1 MGPISASAAGDRP
14 KLGVAVR
21 AARLDGSIAKPRALG
36 DWSLAARGQTE
47 QALTLSGFSPRL
59 RFEPSSR
66 MSVLPCMLIAN
77 CRTTGG
83 AMGHPELDVID
94 ELANRGLFRE
104 RDLTHRKI
112 NIDWLNTAQM
122 MGRIKKQGRGVWS
135 HSRYEPTRYE
145 LAQIRLPNLVF
156 WGPTALW
163 LLGAEA
169 QEPASLWIAIANKSR
184 PPRSLDVSTVIIRTR
199 NLERQLTSHRPK
211 GRLITLRVH
220 DRERARA
227 DVERADLPRLL
238 QRAADRYRFVVPDD
252 ACFLSAALPA
262 VRWRPRE
269 DWVTE
274 RCIDPTQMR

>member
-1 MGPISASAAGDRP
+1 
-14 KLGVAVR
+14 
-21 AARLDGSIAKPRALG
+21 
-36 DWSLAARGQTE
+36 
-47 QALTLSGFSPRL
+47 
-59 RFEPSSR
+59 
-66 MSVLPCMLIAN
+66 
-77 CRTTGG
+77 
-83 AMGHPELDVID
+83 MGHPELDVID
-94 ELANRGLFRE
+94 ELAKRGLFRE
-104 RDLTHRKI
+104 RELTHRKI
-112 NIDWLNTAQM
+112 NIDW
-122 MGRIKKQGRGVWS
+122 
-135 HSRYEPTRYE
+135 
-145 LAQIRLPNLVF
+145 
-156 WGPTALW
+156 
-163 LLGAEA
+163 LGAEA

-184 PPRSLDVSTVIIRTR
+184 PPRSLDVSMIIRTS

-274 RCIDPTQMR
+274 RSIDPTRILITGTRSAAPRPAPARQ